1 MSDNYQRPSR
11 RAERPRA
18 AGASLLQ
25 ARWTTRLK
33 SWVLHHRQ
41 TAKESARRLI
51 KAPWSTFTTCLVL
64 GIALALPSGLYVLL
78 KNVENLSAGW
88 QGAAQI
94 TLYLRDAVSDA
105 QGQKLAA
112 RLSSRDTIAAA
123 DYVAR
128 EQTLAEFKQQSGF
141 GDIIDSLDSNPLPA
155 VISVVLADV
164 PDLPKL
170 SEKLLAELDQLE
182 AVESAQLD
190 LAWLQRLY
198 QMMELGRRF
207 AWVLATLLALG
218 VVLIIGNTIRLSIES
233 RRAEIVI
240 VKLVGGTNAFV
251 RRPFLY
257 YGLWYG
263 FGGALCASLVLL
275 IAYYWLQTPLTALAS
290 LYADEAE
297 FSGLG
302 VRDTLLMWLAA
313 CVLGVFGAWL
323 AVARHLGAIEP
334 R

>member
-1 MSDNYQRPSR
+1 MSDNYQRPAR
-11 RAERPRA
+11 RTERSRA
-18 AGASLLQ
+18 AGASILE

-41 TAKESARRLI
+41 TAKESARRLVQ
-51 KAPWSTFTTCLVL
+51 APWSTFATCLVI

-78 KNVENLSAGW
+78 KNVEDLSDGW

-94 TLYLRDAVSDA
+94 TLYLRDAVNEAD
-105 QGQKLAA
+105 GKKLAGE
-112 RLSSRDTIAAA
+112 LSSRDAVATA
-123 DYVAR
+123 DYVTR
-128 EQTLAEFKQQSGF
+128 EQTLAEFKHQSGF
-141 GDIIDSLDSNPLPA
+141 GEIIDSLDSNPLPA
-155 VISVVLADV
+155 VITVVLADL

-170 SEKLLAELDQLE
+170 SEQLLAELDQLE
-182 AVESAQLD
+182 PVESAQLD

-207 AWVLATLLALG
+207 AWVMAALLALG

-233 RRAEIVI
+233 RRAEIVV

-275 IAYYWLQTPLTALAS
+275 IAYYWLQTPLTALAT
-290 LYADEAE
+290 LYANEAD

-302 VRDTLLMWLAA
+302 LRDTLLMWLTA

-323 AVARHLGAIEP
+323 AVAQHLGAIEP

>member
-1 MSDNYQRPSR
+1 MSKRDERSR
-11 RAERPRA
+11 L
-18 AGASLLQ
+18 AGASLLE

-33 SWVLHHRQ
+33 SWVLHHRE
-41 TAKESARRLI
+41 TAKESARRLLR
-51 KAPWSTFTTCLVL
+51 APWSTFTTCLVI
-64 GIALALPSGLYVLL
+64 GIALALPSGLHVVL
-78 KNVENLSAGW
+78 KNVERLTAGW

-94 TLYLRDAVSDA
+94 TLYLRDAVSTVD
-105 QGQKLAA
+105 GQKLAA
-112 RLSSRDTIAAA
+112 ELGGRATVATA
-123 DYVAR
+123 DYVGR
-128 EQTLAEFKQQSGF
+128 EQTLAEFREQSGF
-141 GDIIDSLDSNPLPA
+141 AEIIDSLDTNPLPA
-155 VISVVLADV
+155 VITIVLADV

-170 SEKLLAELDQLE
+170 SAKLLDELDELE
-182 AVESAQLD
+182 AVDSAQLD

-207 AWVLATLLALG
+207 ALVLAALLALG
-218 VVLIIGNTIRLSIES
+218 VVLVIGNTIRLTIES
-233 RRAEIVI
+233 RRAEIVV

-275 IAYYWLQTPLTALAS
+275 AAYYWLQPPLTELAT
-290 LYADEAE
+290 LYANEAE

-313 CVLGVFGAWL
+313 CVLGVLGAWL

-334 R
+334 H

>member
-1 MSDNYQRPSR
+1 ML
-11 RAERPRA
+11 E
-18 AGASLLQ
+18 

-33 SWVLHHRQ
+33 SWVLHHRE
-41 TAKESARRLI
+41 TAKESGRRLL
-51 KAPWSTFTTCLVL
+51 KAPWSTFTTCLVI
-64 GIALALPSGLYVLL
+64 GIALALPSGLYVVI
-78 KNVENLSAGW
+78 KNVESLTAGW

-94 TLYLRDAVSDA
+94 TLYLRDAVSEID
-105 QGQKLAA
+105 GQKLAVE
-112 RLSSRDTIAAA
+112 LSGRETVATA

-128 EQTLAEFKQQSGF
+128 EQTLAEFREQSGF
-141 GDIIDSLDSNPLPA
+141 AEIIDSLDANPLPA
-155 VISVVLADV
+155 VITVVLADV

-170 SEKLLAELDQLE
+170 SAKLLDELDQLE

-207 AWVLATLLALG
+207 ASVLAALLALG
-218 VVLIIGNTIRLSIES
+218 VVLVIGNTIRLTIES
-233 RRAEIVI
+233 RRAEIVV

-275 IAYYWLQTPLTALAS
+275 AAYYWLQQPLTELAS
-290 LYADEAE
+290 LYANEAE

-302 VRDTLLMWLAA
+302 LRDTLLMWLAA
-313 CVLGVFGAWL
+313 CSLGVVGAWL

>member
-1 MSDNYQRPSR
+1 MSKRD
-11 RAERPRA
+11 ERPRA
-18 AGASLLQ
+18 AGASLLE

-33 SWVLHHRQ
+33 SWVLHHRE
-41 TAKESARRLI
+41 TAKESARRLV
-51 KAPWSTFTTCLVL
+51 KTPWSTFTTCLVI
-64 GIALALPSGLYVLL
+64 GIALALPSGLYVVL
-78 KNVENLSAGW
+78 KNVEILTAGW

-94 TLYLRDAVSDA
+94 TLYLRDAVSAED
-105 QGQKLAA
+105 GQKLAA
-112 RLSSRDTIAAA
+112 EVGNRVTVATA

-128 EQTLAEFKQQSGF
+128 EQTLAEFREQSGF
-141 GDIIDSLDSNPLPA
+141 AEIIDSLDSNPLPA
-155 VISVVLADV
+155 VITVVLADV

-170 SEKLLAELDQLE
+170 STKLLDELDQLE

-207 AWVLATLLALG
+207 AWVTAALLALG
-218 VVLIIGNTIRLSIES
+218 VVLVIGNTIRLTIES
-233 RRAEIVI
+233 RRAEIVV

-263 FGGALCASLVLL
+263 FGGALCASLVLTA
-275 IAYYWLQTPLTALAS
+275 AYYWLQAPLSELAS
-290 LYADEAE
+290 LYANEAE
-297 FSGLG
+297 FNGLG
-302 VRDTLLMWLAA
+302 VRDTLLMWLSA
-313 CVLGVFGAWL
+313 CVLGVLGAWL

>member
-1 MSDNYQRPSR
+1 MPVSNQRHAGR
-11 RAERPRA
+11 EERSRA
-18 AGASLLQ
+18 AGASLLE

-33 SWVLHHRQ
+33 SWLLHHRE
-41 TAKESARRLI
+41 TANESGRRLLRT
-51 KAPWSTFTTCLVL
+51 PWSSFTTCLVI
-64 GIALALPSGLYVLL
+64 GIALALPTGLYVVI
-78 KNVENLSAGW
+78 KNVESLTAGW

-94 TLYLRDAVSDA
+94 TLYLRDAVSAAD
-105 QGQKLAA
+105 GQKLASE
-112 RLSSRDTIAAA
+112 LSGRDIVATAT
-123 DYVAR
+123 YVAR
-128 EQTLAEFKQQSGF
+128 EKTLAEFREQSGF
-141 GDIIDSLDSNPLPA
+141 AEIIDSLDSNPLPA
-155 VISVVLADV
+155 VITVALADV
-164 PDLPKL
+164 PRLPRK
-170 SEKLLAELDQLE
+170 SAALLDELDQLD

-207 AWVLATLLALG
+207 ALVLAALLALG
-218 VVLIIGNTIRLSIES
+218 VVLVIGNTIRLTIES
-233 RRAEIVI
+233 QRTEIVV

-263 FGGALCASLVLL
+263 LGGALCASLVLL
-275 IAYYWLQTPLTALAS
+275 AAYFWLQAPLTQLAT
-290 LYADEAE
+290 LYASEAE

-302 VRDTLLMWLAA
+302 ARDTLLMWLAA
-313 CVLGVFGAWL
+313 CVLGVLGAWL

>member
-1 MSDNYQRPSR
+1 MQATGQRMSKRD
-11 RAERPRA
+11 ERPRA
-18 AGASLLQ
+18 AGASLLE

-33 SWVLHHRQ
+33 SWVLHHRE
-41 TAKESARRLI
+41 TAKESARRLV
-51 KAPWSTFTTCLVL
+51 KTPWSTFTTCLVI
-64 GIALALPSGLYVLL
+64 GIALALPSGLYVVL
-78 KNVENLSAGW
+78 KNIESLTAGW

-94 TLYLRDAVSDA
+94 TLYLRDAVSAAD
-105 QGQKLAA
+105 GQKLASE
-112 RLSSRDTIAAA
+112 LGSRETVATA
-123 DYVAR
+123 DYVGR
-128 EQTLAEFKQQSGF
+128 EQTLAEFKEQSGF
-141 GDIIDSLDSNPLPA
+141 AEIIDSLDANPLPA
-155 VISVVLADV
+155 VITVVLSDV

-170 SEKLLAELDQLE
+170 SARLLDELDQLE

-207 AWVLATLLALG
+207 AGVLAALLALG
-218 VVLIIGNTIRLSIES
+218 VVLVIGNTIRLTIES
-233 RRAEIVI
+233 RRAEIVV

-275 IAYYWLQTPLTALAS
+275 AAYYWLQAPLTELAS
-290 LYADEAE
+290 LYANEAE
-297 FSGLG
+297 FSALGL
-302 VRDTLLMWLAA
+302 RDTLLMWLTA
-313 CVLGVFGAWL
+313 CVLGVLGAWL

>member
-1 MSDNYQRPSR
+1 MQANNQRQSK
-11 RAERPRA
+11 RAERSRA
-18 AGASLLQ
+18 AGASVLE

-41 TAKESARRLI
+41 TAKESARRLL
-51 KAPWSTFTTCLVL
+51 KAPWSTVTTCLVI
-64 GIALALPSGLYVLL
+64 GIALALPSGLYVVL

-94 TLYLRDAVSDA
+94 TLYLRDAVNEVDGKA
-105 QGQKLAA
+105 LAA
-112 RLSSRDTIAAA
+112 ELSDRDTVASA

-128 EQTLAEFKQQSGF
+128 EQTLAEFREQSGF
-141 GDIIDSLDSNPLPA
+141 GEIIDSLDTNPLPA

-164 PDLPKL
+164 ANLPKL
-170 SEKLLAELDQLE
+170 SERLLAELDQLA

-207 AWVLATLLALG
+207 AWVLAALLALG
-218 VVLIIGNTIRLSIES
+218 VVLVIGNTIRLTIES

-257 YGLWYG
+257 YGLWFG

-275 IAYYWLQTPLTALAS
+275 VAYYWLHAPLSELAS
-290 LYADEAE
+290 LYASEAK

-302 VRDTLLMWLAA
+302 LRDTLLMWLAA

-323 AVARHLGAIEP
+323 AVARHMGAIEP